1 VLGRAPVGGPYD
13 AIGPLKRIKRLAVRE
28 LPDFLSSSEGSAYAI
43 LMDGIATQRIV
54 DLATKRGVK
63 YIIAARVGPVA
74 KAPDDMS
81 IMSFD
86 EVKTA

>member
-1 VLGRAPVGGPYD
+1 
-13 AIGPLKRIKRLAVRE
+13 
-28 LPDFLSSSEGSAYAI
+28 
-43 LMDGIATQRIV
+43 MDGIVTQRIV

-86 EVKTA
+86 EVKAA